1 MAELDIQGEGEITFQ
16 PAEAGGDSFEN
27 DGNTQLIAIGPPTG
41 FSVVFANGRDC
52 EFGEHDP
59 LTVTIDPGDVQ
70 LVSDR
75 LSPSRFNDSASLVNF
90 TYLPSA
96 VGIQVAAV
104 RSVVVLKDPVP

>member
-1 MAELDIQGEGEITFQ
+1 MAELPIQGEGEITFQ

-41 FSVVFANGRDC
+41 FSVVFEGARKCN
-52 EFGEHDP
+52 FKLTHD
-59 LTVTIDPGDVQ
+59 LTVTIAPGDVQ

-75 LSPSRFNDSASLVNF
+75 LSPRRFNDSASLVNF

-104 RSVVVLKDPVP
+104 RSVVVLTDPVP